1 MILDPGAVTG
11 TLDTQDSLLLGSTLN
26 ITLLTRILQFEALI
40 NRYKKMTCMELSRS
54 CVCNWLFFSI
64 YCFCTTSEVY
74 ILLNVSQVAG
84 PGKAAVSIFR
94 AH

>member
-1 MILDPGAVTG
+1 MTG
-11 TLDTQDSLLLGSTLN
+11 TLDTQDSLLLGPTLD
-26 ITLLTRILQFEALI
+26 ITLLARILQFEALI

-64 YCFCTTSEVY
+64 YCFCKTLEVS
-74 ILLNVSQVAG
+74 ILVNVSQVAG
-84 PGKAAVSIFR
+84 PGKDAVSIFR